1 MTRPSPDYRRTK
13 TARRFGNALLFTL
26 AAIVVVIVAAALG
39 WWFWGRGSGGAAPQ
53 VLISRVSKG
62 AYDFVVI
69 EQGAVESESNV
80 EVKCEVRSRG
90 GGGGGSMG
98 GGSSGGGG
106 GGITILEVIPEG
118 TMVEGPTVVDWS
130 TVNTTDLKEV
140 AVKDLPANAVDA
152 ARDKYVACTITAA
165 WEIKDKTV
173 PFEYKLAIETI
184 DQRQLELAVKMGT
197 LLVKLDSAALEQEQ
211 KTQMIKVNGQQSLV
225 VEAKNKLTAAQIA
238 LKEYLEGTFRQEK
251 MLIENEVFTADK
263 TLRSAQL
270 GYTSAQRLGAKG
282 LLNPLQLEGEQIVVK
297 TAENSLALAQSKL
310 RVLEELTKKKME
322 TQFNSDISTAE
333 AKVKSEQ
340 SSLALEEEKLA
351 EIEKQISK
359 CTIRARVP
367 GQVVYANKFDYGRG
381 GSTTA
386 EFVVEAG
393 SSVRE
398 GQAIIRLPDS
408 SRMQVKASVNEAR
421 ITLVRPGLPVTIRV
435 DALKDNVLRGEVV
448 KVNQYADPSS
458 YSTIRKYSTFIKILN
473 PPADLRSG
481 MNAEARIHVER
492 SSDALQVPVQAVA
505 EHKGKFFT
513 LVQNGDSYE
522 TREIE
527 VGTSNDKVI
536 TIKGGLAENDAV
548 VMNPRAA
555 GNMLVLPDLPDP
567 TTPKDMA
574 DIARTKPGE
583 APVRPTSVAGSPGA
597 VGSPGGTGAP
607 GGRGGGE
614 GGGGRGGKGKGRGN
628 MTPAMLVDRYLQSDA
643 DGDGKLSK
651 DEVATMDDRAKQ
663 GVAEAD
669 RDADGFLDRT
679 ELTSAAAAAM
689 ARMREQRQGG
699 GGPGGP
705 GGGGPGGG
713 GGGPGGGPAVTGGGE

>member
-1 MTRPSPDYRRTK
+1 MTRPSPNYRRTK
-13 TARRFGNALLFTL
+13 SARRFGNAMLFTL

-53 VLISRVSKG
+53 VLISRVTKG
-62 AYDFVVI
+62 AYDFVVL

-90 GGGGGSMG
+90 GGGSSGGGG

-106 GGITILEVIPEG
+106 GGVTILEVIPEG
-118 TMVEGPTVVDWS
+118 TIVEGPTVVDWS
-130 TVNTTDLKEV
+130 TVNAADLKELV
-140 AVKDLPANAVDA
+140 VKDLPANAVDA
-152 ARDKYVACTITAA
+152 ARDRYVACTITAA
-165 WEIKDKTV
+165 WEVKDKSV

-197 LLVKLDSAALEQEQ
+197 QLVKLDSAALEQEQ

-251 MLIENEVFTADK
+251 MLIENEIFTADK

-297 TAENSLALAQSKL
+297 TAENTLALAQSKL
-310 RVLEELTKKKME
+310 RVLEVLTKKKME

-333 AKVKSEQ
+333 AKVKGEQ

-367 GQVVYANKFDYGRG
+367 GQVVYANKFDFGRG
-381 GSTTA
+381 GSSTA

-492 SSDALQVPVQAVA
+492 SSDALQVPVQAVV
-505 EHKGKFFT
+505 EHKGKFFV
-513 LVQNGDSYE
+513 LVQNGDKYE
-522 TREIE
+522 TREIDE
-527 VGTSNDKVI
+527 GTSNDKVI

-555 GNMLVLPDLPDP
+555 GKLLVLPDLPDP

-583 APVRPTSVAGSPGA
+583 APVRPTSVAGA
-597 VGSPGGTGAP
+597 APGGTGAP

-628 MTPAMLVDRYLQSDA
+628 MSPAMLVERYLQSDA
-643 DGDGKLSK
+643 NGDGKLSK
-651 DEVATMDDRAKQ
+651 DEVATMDDRSKQ
-663 GVAEAD
+663 GVTDAD

-689 ARMREQRQGG
+689 AKMREQRQ
-699 GGPGGP
+699 
-705 GGGGPGGG
+705 GG